1 MGLVLRSEFVDRF
14 DVGGCSVKVASA
26 VGWPDVEGSET
37 PLTIWGWDDASMV
50 AIKIHRD
57 LKIIKLH
64 FKKKISSFIPSNL
77 VEENIKTDWM
87 QRSLKTKCKINFK
100 NIKISKAS

>member
-1 MGLVLRSEFVDRF
+1 MGLVLKLRSEFVDRF

-37 PLTIWGWDDASMV
+37 PLTIWGWDNASMV

-57 LKIIKLH
+57 LKIIKFN
-64 FKKKISSFIPSNL
+64 FKKKINSFIPSNL
-77 VEENIKTDWM
+77 VEERPIRM
-87 QRSLKTKCKINFK
+87 
-100 NIKISKAS
+100 